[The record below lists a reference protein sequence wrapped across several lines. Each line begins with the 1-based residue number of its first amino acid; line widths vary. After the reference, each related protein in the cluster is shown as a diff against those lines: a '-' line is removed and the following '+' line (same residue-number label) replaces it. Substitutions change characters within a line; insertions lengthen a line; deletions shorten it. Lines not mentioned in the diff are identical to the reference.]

1 MGAVQKDWI
10 WACLSRHL
18 NRTHATLTK
27 LNDAEGEILR
37 MCRTKALGIS
47 TILPACGGR
56 SRPPRISRHT
66 RLQTNLAAI
75 DRDGNR
81 RWRLMYHV
89 YVI

>member
-10 WACLSRHL
+10 WAYLSRHL
-18 NRTHATLTK
+18 NRAHATLTK
-27 LNDAEGEILR
+27 LNDAAGEILR
-37 MCRTKALGIS
+37 DVPHQSPRNLDN
-47 TILPACGGR
+47 PASLGGR

-66 RLQTNLAAI
+66 RLQTNLAAT

-89 YVI
+89 YVT